1 MMDTFA
7 FQRSEHRPTS
17 RSSTRHVFQLTPP
30 DEKPAFY
37 ELSHTKP
44 DTAVS
49 DTSSFTPSSSASL
62 ASRILAEEASAL
74 QAVST
79 RLASPTSL
87 TVHSF
92 NAAIAL
98 ISHSLLR
105 QGKIILT
112 GLGKSGIIARKI
124 AATCTSTGS
133 PAIYLHPCDALH
145 GDLGIVRDGDVC
157 IAISHSG
164 RTREVVELI
173 PHMRARGC
181 PIIMITGCPEPEKLR
196 SEIGVD
202 IVIDSQIPHNQ
213 EVLNNALPAPTTST
227 TLVTALGDAIAWS
240 VMFKRTHRLQM
251 MSWDGLDMSPSVKEV
266 AEGATPVF
274 ARNHP
279 GGALGVVAR
288 EREVEMGKEM
298 RGPITPPN
306 EEFMEGGGE
315 SV

>member
-1 MMDTFA
+1 MDTFT

-17 RSSTRHVFQLTPP
+17 RSSRRHVFQLTPP
-30 DEKPAFY
+30 HEKPAFC
-37 ELSHTKP
+37 ELSHIKSE
-44 DTAVS
+44 TAVN
-49 DTSSFTPSSSASL
+49 DACNFIPSSSASL

-74 QAVST
+74 RSLST
-79 RLASPTSL
+79 RLASPTTL
-87 TVHSF
+87 TAYSF

-98 ISHSLLR
+98 ISYAQLR
-105 QGKIILT
+105 QGRIILT

-145 GDLGIVRDGDVC
+145 GDLGIVMEGDVC
-157 IAISHSG
+157 LAISHSG

-181 PIIMITGCPEPEKLR
+181 PVIMITGCPEPEKLR
-196 SEIGVD
+196 AEIGVD

-213 EVLNNALPAPTTST
+213 EVLSNALPAPTTST

-240 VMFKRTHRLQM
+240 LMFERTRRLQT
-251 MSWDGLDMSPSVKEV
+251 MSWNGLDISPSVKEV
-266 AEGATPVF
+266 AEGVTPVF

-288 EREVEMGKEM
+288 EREVEIGKDK
-298 RGPITPPN
+298 RGPMTPPN
-306 EEFMEGGGE
+306 EEFTEGGGE
-315 SV
+315 RV